1 MRSSGTVRAS
11 AVRDHL
17 GNVQTDPDSI
27 GDVFVK
33 FYEDLY
39 KEVQEVQDNEP
50 GSVQG
55 ALTLISSEDIA
66 TGLKRLKNQK
76 TGAEDGLVAEMLK
89 TNHQGLIDAIAEM
102 FTDIVNGSL
111 EPPEEWKRVKLT
123 LIFKSGDKD
132 VPKNYRP
139 ISIIPVLAKLFS
151 TVLYEKIRD
160 VIDLRLD
167 DEQFGFRRGRGCTDA
182 IHILR
187 MVVEK
192 SAEWGEELWIAALD
206 VEKAFDRVHHSDMF
220 AALMNCRV
228 NVNVVAA
235 LRKLY
240 QGLSA
245 YVVLWPGAESRAF
258 AVERGVRQGDPLSPL
273 LFNLVLN
280 EVLEEVGAVWQRRG
294 YGTNIGRSID
304 GKRLTHIAFADDM
317 SIISRSW
324 LSLKRMVLMVRKALK
339 KRGLS
344 LHPAKCKTQ
353 TNLEIWSQRGNV
365 CLDEDFSIEV
375 LPEGGGLKI
384 LGTTLALINGTAQEV
399 QNRISAGWKQFWS
412 MKKLLL
418 NRKISINR
426 RLKLFESTVTSC
438 VLWSCQSWTPR
449 AEELRQLESARRSML
464 RRIVSGGRAPDEDWL
479 EWVKRLTRKS
489 IQLAKD
495 AGVREWTRAHAT
507 SKWLWAGHVARCPA
521 DSWTWRVTTW
531 RDAEW
536 QVLAN
541 EAGSSRPLRP
551 STRRWM
557 RWEDRLRRH
566 CATRGLGSWMG
577 LAMNRHAW
585 ADQAKAFGQS
595 YIL

>member
-1 MRSSGTVRAS
+1 
-11 AVRDHL
+11 
-17 GNVQTDPDSI
+17 
-27 GDVFVK
+27 
-33 FYEDLY
+33 
-39 KEVQEVQDNEP
+39 
-50 GSVQG
+50 
-55 ALTLISSEDIA
+55 
-66 TGLKRLKNQK
+66 
-76 TGAEDGLVAEMLK
+76 
-89 TNHQGLIDAIAEM
+89 
-102 FTDIVNGSL
+102 
-111 EPPEEWKRVKLT
+111 
-123 LIFKSGDKD
+123 
-132 VPKNYRP
+132 
-139 ISIIPVLAKLFS
+139 
-151 TVLYEKIRD
+151 
-160 VIDLRLD
+160 
-167 DEQFGFRRGRGCTDA
+167 
-182 IHILR
+182 
-187 MVVEK
+187 
-192 SAEWGEELWIAALD
+192 
-206 VEKAFDRVHHSDMF
+206 
-220 AALMNCRV
+220 
-228 NVNVVAA
+228 
-235 LRKLY
+235 
-240 QGLSA
+240 
-245 YVVLWPGAESRAF
+245 
-258 AVERGVRQGDPLSPL
+258 
-273 LFNLVLN
+273 
-280 EVLEEVGAVWQRRG
+280 
-294 YGTNIGRSID
+294 
-304 GKRLTHIAFADDM
+304 
-317 SIISRSW
+317 
-324 LSLKRMVLMVRKALK
+324 MVRKALK

-344 LHPAKCKTQ
+344 LHPAKCKAQ

-479 EWVKRLTRKS
+479 EWVKRVTRKS

-595 YIL
+595 